1 VKFAALNY
9 LSKIKVI
16 SELTNNHILLAFI
29 ALYMILTVFIGWWAS
44 RFVKN
49 TSDFVIAGRRM
60 PMSVVAAGLFAT
72 WFGSETVM
80 GASTAFLN
88 EGLMGIIED
97 PFGAALCLVFI
108 GIFMA
113 KPLYRLNL
121 FTFSDY
127 FRHRYSHRA
136 ETLSAI
142 MMIPSYWGWIA
153 AQLIALS
160 TILNVLTGIP
170 IFTGVVV
177 CAAMVMFYTY
187 IGGMWA
193 VSVTDFVQTG
203 MIIIGMLFVMFN
215 SVSMVGGWEVLL
227 NHAHQEPEKFR
238 VLPEPDTKSIIAYF
252 AAWITV
258 GLGSVPQQDVF
269 QRVMSAKSEKSAVW
283 GAYISGFMYL
293 TVGLMPIVIAY
304 CGKIMYPELLKGGD
318 ETRQMLIPYMVLQH
332 SGLGMQILF
341 FGALLSAIMSTAS
354 GAILAPSTV
363 IGENIVKPLYPDLTD
378 KELLYVMRLGVV
390 FITIVSVYFASLDK
404 SIYELVRQ
412 SSELSLVSL
421 FVPLIAGL
429 YWQKASGWGAM
440 AAMILG
446 LLVWLMT
453 TYAIKVEHPP
463 IIYGLLASIGGMIV
477 FSFWENRSLR
487 LKA

>member
-1 VKFAALNY
+1 
-9 LSKIKVI
+9 
-16 SELTNNHILLAFI
+16 
-29 ALYMILTVFIGWWAS
+29 MIITVFIGWWAS

-97 PFGAALCLVFI
+97 PFGAALCLIFI

-127 FRHRYSHRA
+127 FRRRYSHRA

-153 AQLIALS
+153 AQLIALA
-160 TILNVLTGIP
+160 TILNVLTGVP
-170 IFTGVVV
+170 IFTGVLV

-193 VSVTDFVQTG
+193 VSVTDFVQTM
-203 MIIIGMLFVMFN
+203 MIIGGMLFVMIN
-215 SVSMVGGWEVLL
+215 SVSMVGGWDVLMS
-227 NHAHQEPEKFR
+227 HVHKEPENFR
-238 VLPEPDTKSIIAYF
+238 ILPNPDAKSIVAYF

-269 QRVMSAKSEKSAVW
+269 QRVMSAKSEKAAVW
-283 GAYISGFMYL
+283 GAYISGLMYL

-304 CGKIMYPELLKGGD
+304 CGKIMYPELLRGGD
-318 ETRQMLIPYMVLQH
+318 EARQMLIPYMVLQH
-332 SGLGMQILF
+332 SGLWMQILF
-341 FGALLSAIMSTAS
+341 FGALMSAIMSTAS

-363 IGENIVKPLYPDLTD
+363 IGENIVKPFYPNLTD
-378 KELLYVMRLGVV
+378 KQLLYVMRLGVV
-390 FITIVSVYFASLDK
+390 FITVVSVFFTTLDQ

-429 YWQKASGWGAM
+429 YWQKASAWGAM
-440 AAMILG
+440 AAMIIG

-453 TYAIKVEHPP
+453 TYIGTEYPP
-463 IIYGLLASIGGMIV
+463 IIYGLSASIGGMLV
-477 FSFWENRSLR
+477 FSILEKKS
-487 LKA
+487 KESIKPV

>member
-1 VKFAALNY
+1 
-9 LSKIKVI
+9 
-16 SELTNNHILLAFI
+16 
-29 ALYMILTVFIGWWAS
+29 
-44 RFVKN
+44 
-49 TSDFVIAGRRM
+49 M
-60 PMSVVAAGLFAT
+60 PMTVVAAGLFAT
-72 WFGSETVM
+72 WFGSETVL

-97 PFGAALCLVFI
+97 PFGAALCLIFI
-108 GIFMA
+108 GVFMA

-121 FTFSDY
+121 YTFSDY
-127 FRHRYSHRA
+127 FRRRYSHRA

-160 TILNVLTGIP
+160 TILNILTGVP
-170 IFTGVVV
+170 LFTGVVV

-193 VSVTDFVQTG
+193 VSITDFVQTS
-203 MIIIGMLFVMFN
+203 MIIVGMFFVMFN
-215 SVSMVGGWEVLL
+215 SVNVAGGWEVLL
-227 NHAHQEPEKFR
+227 NNAHQEPEHFR
-238 VLPEPDTKSIIAYF
+238 VLPNPDAKSIVAYF

-269 QRVMSAKSEKSAVW
+269 QRVMSAQSEKAAVR

-304 CGKIMYPELLKGGD
+304 CGKIMYPELLRGGD

-332 SGLGMQILF
+332 SSLWMQILF

-363 IGENIVKPLYPDLTD
+363 IGENIVKPFYPDLTD
-378 KELLYVMRLGVV
+378 KQLLYVMRLSVI
-390 FITIVSVYFASLDK
+390 FITFVSVFFATLDK

-429 YWQKASGWGAM
+429 YWQKASAWGAM
-440 AAMILG
+440 AAMLIGLG
-446 LLVWLMT
+446 AWLLT
-453 TYAIKVEHPP
+453 TYFETEYPP
-463 IIYGLLASIGGMIV
+463 IIYGLGASIGGMIV
-477 FSFWENRSLR
+477 FSLLEKKSNKIGR
-487 LKA
+487 

>member
-1 VKFAALNY
+1 M
-9 LSKIKVI
+9 
-16 SELTNNHILLAFI
+16 TDTHILLLFI
-29 ALYMILTVFIGWWAS
+29 ALYMIITVFIGWWAS

-49 TSDFVIAGRRM
+49 TNDFVMASRRM
-60 PMSVVAAGLFAT
+60 PVTVVAAGLFAT

-88 EGLMGIIED
+88 DGLMGIIED
-97 PFGAALCLVFI
+97 PFGAALCLIFI

-121 FTFSDY
+121 YTFSDY
-127 FRHRYSHRA
+127 FRRRYSPRA
-136 ETLSAI
+136 EMLSAV

-160 TILNVLTGIP
+160 TILNILTGVP

-177 CAAMVMFYTY
+177 CATMVMFYTY

-193 VSVTDFVQTG
+193 VSITDFVQTI
-203 MIIIGMLFVMFN
+203 MIIVGMLFVMLN
-215 SVSMVGGWEVLL
+215 VVDAVGGWNVLVS
-227 NHAHQEPEKFR
+227 HAHEEPEHFKM
-238 VLPEPDTKSIIAYF
+238 LPNPDAKSILAYF

-269 QRVMSAKSEKSAVW
+269 QRVMSAKSEKTAVW

-304 CGKIMYPELLKGGD
+304 CGKIMYPELLIGGD
-318 ETRQMLIPYMVLQH
+318 DARQMLIPYMVLQH
-332 SGLGMQILF
+332 SGLWMQILF
-341 FGALLSAIMSTAS
+341 FGALMSAIMSTAS

-363 IGENIVKPLYPDLTD
+363 IGENIVKPFYPNLTD
-378 KELLYVMRLGVV
+378 KQLLLIMRLGVV
-390 FITIVSVYFASLDK
+390 FITVVSVFFATLDK

-429 YWQKASGWGAM
+429 YWKKASAWGAM

-446 LLVWLMT
+446 LLVWLLMT
-453 TYAIKVEHPP
+453 NLETGYPAIL
-463 IIYGLLASIGGMIV
+463 YGLSASIGGMIV
-477 FSFWENRSLR
+477 FSLLEN
-487 LKA
+487 KTTDGTDATV

>member
-1 VKFAALNY
+1 M
-9 LSKIKVI
+9 
-16 SELTNNHILLAFI
+16 TNNQILLVFI
-29 ALYMILTVFIGWWAS
+29 LIYMIVTVLIGWWAS

-97 PFGAALCLVFI
+97 PFGAALCLIFI
-108 GIFMA
+108 GVFMA

-127 FRHRYSHRA
+127 FRRRYSHRA

-153 AQLIALS
+153 AQLIALA
-160 TILNVLTGIP
+160 TILNVLTQIP
-170 IFTGVVV
+170 IFTGVLI
-177 CAAMVMFYTY
+177 CALMVMFYTY

-193 VSVTDFVQTG
+193 VSVTDFVQTV
-203 MIIIGMLFVMFN
+203 MIIGGMLFVMIN
-215 SVSMVGGWEVLL
+215 SINMVGGLDVLM
-227 NHAHQEPEKFR
+227 NHAYQEPEKFKI
-238 VLPEPDTKSIIAYF
+238 LPEPDFKSIVAYF

-269 QRVMSAKSEKSAVW
+269 QRVMSAKSEKAAIW
-283 GAYISGFMYL
+283 GAYVSGLMYL
-293 TVGLMPIVIAY
+293 TVGLMPIVIVY

-318 ETRQMLIPYMVLQH
+318 EARQMIIPYMVMQH

-341 FGALLSAIMSTAS
+341 FGALMSAIMSTAS

-363 IGENIVKPLYPDLTD
+363 IGENIIKPLYPKLTD
-378 KELLYVMRLGVV
+378 KQLLFVMRLGVV
-390 FITIVSVYFASLDK
+390 FITLVSVFFTTLDQ

-429 YWQKASGWGAM
+429 YWKKSSAWGAM
-440 AAMILG
+440 AAMVIG
-446 LLVWLMT
+446 LVVWLIT
-453 TYAIKVEHPP
+453 TYLKTEYPA
-463 IIYGLLASIGGMIV
+463 IIYGLLASIAGMVV
-477 FSFWENRSLR
+477 FSLFEHQKKIAENTEG
-487 LKA
+487 

>member
-1 VKFAALNY
+1 M
-9 LSKIKVI
+9 VI
-16 SELTNNHILLAFI
+16 
-29 ALYMILTVFIGWWAS
+29 TVFIGWWAS
-44 RFVKN
+44 RFVTN

-60 PMSVVAAGLFAT
+60 PVTIVAAGLFAT

-88 EGLMGIIED
+88 EGLIGIIED
-97 PFGAALCLVFI
+97 PFGAALCLIFI

-121 FTFSDY
+121 YTFSDY
-127 FRHRYSHRA
+127 FRRRYSHRA
-136 ETLSAI
+136 ETLSAV

-160 TILNVLTGIP
+160 TILNILTGIP

-177 CAAMVMFYTY
+177 CATMVMLYTY

-193 VSVTDFVQTG
+193 VSITDFVQTG
-203 MIIIGMLFVMFN
+203 MIIIGMLFVMLN
-215 SVSMVGGWEVLL
+215 SVNVAGGWEVLL
-227 NHAHQEPEKFR
+227 SHAHQEPEHFR
-238 VLPEPDTKSIIAYF
+238 ILPNPDAKSIVAYF

-269 QRVMSAKSEKSAVW
+269 QRVMSAKSEKAAVW

-304 CGKIMYPELLKGGD
+304 CGKIMYPELLRGGD
-318 ETRQMLIPYMVLQH
+318 ETRQMLIPYMVMQH
-332 SGLGMQILF
+332 SNLWIQILF

-363 IGENIVKPLYPDLTD
+363 IGENIVKPFYPNLTD
-378 KELLYVMRLGVV
+378 KQLLYIMRLGVI
-390 FITIVSVYFASLDK
+390 FITFISVFFTTLDK

-429 YWQKASGWGAM
+429 YWKKASAWGAM
-440 AAMILG
+440 AAMLIG
-446 LLVWLMT
+446 LIIWLLT
-453 TYAIKVEHPP
+453 TYFETEYPP
-463 IIYGLLASIGGMIV
+463 IIFGLGASIGGMIV
-477 FSFWENRSLR
+477 FSLLEKNRTVTT
-487 LKA
+487 

>member
-1 VKFAALNY
+1 M
-9 LSKIKVI
+9 VI
-16 SELTNNHILLAFI
+16 
-29 ALYMILTVFIGWWAS
+29 TVLIGWWTS

-49 TSDFVIAGRRM
+49 TSDFVVAGRRM

-80 GASTAFLN
+80 GSSTAFL
-88 EGLMGIIED
+88 EDGLMGIIED
-97 PFGAALCLVFI
+97 PFGAALCLLFI

-127 FRHRYSHRA
+127 FRRRYSHRA
-136 ETLSAI
+136 EMLSAI

-153 AQLIALS
+153 AQLIALA
-160 TILNVLTGIP
+160 TILNVLTGLS
-170 IFTGVVV
+170 IFTGIVV
-177 CAAMVMFYTY
+177 CATIVMFYTY

-193 VSVTDFVQTG
+193 VSITDFVQTL
-203 MIIIGMLFVMFN
+203 MIIVGMLFVMFSAVN
-215 SVSMVGGWEVLL
+215 DVGGWQVLID
-227 NHAHQEPEKFR
+227 HAHQEPEHFR
-238 VLPEPDTKSIIAYF
+238 MLPKPDMKSIVAYF

-269 QRVMSAKSEKSAVW
+269 QRVMSAKSEKTAVW

-304 CGKIMYPELLKGGD
+304 CGKIMYPELMQGD
-318 ETRQMLIPYMVLQH
+318 NSARQMLIPYMVLQH

-354 GAILAPSTV
+354 GAMLAPSTV
-363 IGENIVKPLYPDLTD
+363 IGENIIKPFYPDLTD
-378 KELLYVMRLGVV
+378 KQLLYIMRLGVV
-390 FITIVSVYFASLDK
+390 FITIASVFFATLNK
-404 SIYELVRQ
+404 TIYELVRQ

-429 YWQKASGWGAM
+429 YWKKASAWGAM
-440 AAMILG
+440 ASMLIG
-446 LLVWLMT
+446 LVVWLVATNMET
-453 TYAIKVEHPP
+453 DYPA
-463 IIYGLLASIGGMIV
+463 IIYGLLASILGMIV
-477 FSFWENRSLR
+477 FSLLEKKPELT
-487 LKA
+487 

>member
-1 VKFAALNY
+1 ML
-9 LSKIKVI
+9 I
-16 SELTNNHILLAFI
+16 
-29 ALYMILTVFIGWWAS
+29 TVLIGWWAS
-44 RFVKN
+44 RFVKD

-97 PFGAALCLVFI
+97 PFGAALCLIFI

-127 FRHRYSHRA
+127 FRQRYSHRA
-136 ETLSAI
+136 ETLSAV

-153 AQLIALS
+153 AQLIALA

-177 CAAMVMFYTY
+177 CAALVMFYTY

-193 VSVTDFVQTG
+193 VSVTDFVQTI
-203 MIIIGMLFVMFN
+203 MIIGGMLFVMLN
-215 SVSMVGGWEVLL
+215 SVSMVGGWDVLI
-227 NHAHQEPEKFR
+227 NHAHQEPENFR
-238 VLPEPDTKSIIAYF
+238 ILPHPDAKSIVAYF

-269 QRVMSAKSEKSAVW
+269 QRVMSAKSEKTAVW

-293 TVGLMPIVIAY
+293 TVALMPIVIAY

-332 SGLGMQILF
+332 TGLGMQVLF
-341 FGALLSAIMSTAS
+341 FGALMSAIMSTAS

-363 IGENIVKPLYPDLTD
+363 IGENIVKPFYPNITD
-378 KELLYVMRLGVV
+378 KQLLYTMRLGVV
-390 FITIVSVYFASLDK
+390 FITIVSVYFTTLDK

-421 FVPLIAGL
+421 FVPLISGL
-429 YWQKASGWGAM
+429 YWKKASAWGAM
-440 AAMILG
+440 AAMIIG
-446 LLVWLMT
+446 LLVWLVA
-453 TYAIKVEHPP
+453 TYSNTEYPP
-463 IIYGLLASIGGMIV
+463 IIYGLFASIGGMIV
-477 FSFWENRSLR
+477 FSLLEKNTQNGR
-487 LKA
+487 

>member
-1 VKFAALNY
+1 ML
-9 LSKIKVI
+9 I
-16 SELTNNHILLAFI
+16 
-29 ALYMILTVFIGWWAS
+29 TVLIGWWAS
-44 RFVKN
+44 RFVKD

-97 PFGAALCLVFI
+97 PFGAALCLIFI

-127 FRHRYSHRA
+127 FRQRYSHRA
-136 ETLSAI
+136 ETLSAV

-153 AQLIALS
+153 AQLIALA
-160 TILNVLTGIP
+160 TILNVLTGVP

-177 CAAMVMFYTY
+177 CATLVMFYTY

-193 VSVTDFVQTG
+193 VSVTDFVQTI
-203 MIIIGMLFVMFN
+203 MIIGGMLFVMLN
-215 SVSMVGGWEVLL
+215 SVSMVGGWDVLI
-227 NHAHQEPEKFR
+227 NHAHQEPENFR
-238 VLPEPDTKSIIAYF
+238 ILPHPDAKSIVAYF

-269 QRVMSAKSEKSAVW
+269 QRVMSAKSEKTAVW

-293 TVGLMPIVIAY
+293 TVALMPIVIAY

-332 SGLGMQILF
+332 TGLGMQVLF
-341 FGALLSAIMSTAS
+341 FGALMSAIMSTAS

-363 IGENIVKPLYPDLTD
+363 IGENIVKPFYPNITD
-378 KELLYVMRLGVV
+378 KQLLYTMRLGVV
-390 FITIVSVYFASLDK
+390 FITIVSVYFTTLDK

-421 FVPLIAGL
+421 FVPLISGL
-429 YWQKASGWGAM
+429 YWKKASAWGAM
-440 AAMILG
+440 AAMIIG
-446 LLVWLMT
+446 LLVWLVA
-453 TYAIKVEHPP
+453 TYSNTEYPP
-463 IIYGLLASIGGMIV
+463 IIYGLFASIGGMIV
-477 FSFWENRSLR
+477 FSLLEKNTQNGR
-487 LKA
+487 

>member
-1 VKFAALNY
+1 
-9 LSKIKVI
+9 
-16 SELTNNHILLAFI
+16 
-29 ALYMILTVFIGWWAS
+29 
-44 RFVKN
+44 
-49 TSDFVIAGRRM
+49 M

-97 PFGAALCLVFI
+97 PFGAALCLIFI
-108 GIFMA
+108 GVFMA

-127 FRHRYSHRA
+127 FRKRYSPRA
-136 ETLSAI
+136 EMLSAV

-153 AQLIALS
+153 AQLIALA

-170 IFTGVVV
+170 IFTGVVI
-177 CAAMVMFYTY
+177 CATMVMFYTY
-187 IGGMWA
+187 VGGMWA
-193 VSVTDFVQTG
+193 VSITDFVQTL
-203 MIIIGMLFVMFN
+203 MIIIGMLFVMLN
-215 SVSMVGGWEVLL
+215 SVSMVGGWDVLM
-227 NHAHQEPEKFR
+227 NHAHQEPETFR
-238 VLPEPDTKSIIAYF
+238 VLPHPDAKSIIAYF

-269 QRVMSAKSEKSAVW
+269 QRVMSAKSEKAAVR

-293 TVGLMPIVIAY
+293 TVGLMPIIIVY

-318 ETRQMLIPYMVLQH
+318 EARQMLIPYMVLQH

-354 GAILAPSTV
+354 GAMLAPSTV
-363 IGENIVKPLYPDLTD
+363 IGENIIKPFYPNLTD
-378 KELLYVMRLGVV
+378 KQLLYVMRLSVV
-390 FITIVSVYFASLDK
+390 FITVVSVFFTTFDQ

-412 SSELSLVSL
+412 SSEISLVAL

-440 AAMILG
+440 AAMIVG
-446 LLVWLMT
+446 IVVWLVA
-453 TYAIKVEHPP
+453 TYWATEYPP
-463 IIYGLLASIGGMIV
+463 IIYGLAASIGGMIV
-477 FSFWENRSLR
+477 FSLLEKDRPHIS
-487 LKA
+487 

>member
-1 VKFAALNY
+1 M
-9 LSKIKVI
+9 
-16 SELTNNHILLAFI
+16 ENNQILLLFI
-29 ALYMILTVFIGWWAS
+29 VIYMIITVFIGWWAS

-97 PFGAALCLVFI
+97 PFGAALCLIFI

-127 FRHRYSHRA
+127 FRRRYSHRA

-153 AQLIALS
+153 AQLIALA
-160 TILNVLTGIP
+160 TILNVLTGVP
-170 IFTGVVV
+170 IFTGVLV

-193 VSVTDFVQTG
+193 VSVTDFVQTV
-203 MIIIGMLFVMFN
+203 MIIGGMLFVMLN
-215 SVSMVGGWEVLL
+215 SVSMVGGWDVLI
-227 NHAHQEPEKFR
+227 NHTHKEPENFR
-238 VLPEPDTKSIIAYF
+238 ILPNPDAKSIIAYF

-269 QRVMSAKSEKSAVW
+269 QRVMSAKSEKAAVW
-283 GAYISGFMYL
+283 GAYISGLMYL

-304 CGKIMYPELLKGGD
+304 CGKIMYPELLRGGD
-318 ETRQMLIPYMVLQH
+318 EARQMLIPYMVLQH
-332 SGLGMQILF
+332 SGLWMQILF
-341 FGALLSAIMSTAS
+341 FGALMSAIMSTAS

-363 IGENIVKPLYPDLTD
+363 IGENIVKPFYPNLTD
-378 KELLYVMRLGVV
+378 KQLLYVMRLGVV
-390 FITIVSVYFASLDK
+390 FITVVSVFFTTLDQ

-429 YWQKASGWGAM
+429 YWQKASAWGAM
-440 AAMILG
+440 AAMIIG
-446 LLVWLMT
+446 LFVWLVT
-453 TYAIKVEHPP
+453 TYIATEYPP
-463 IIYGLLASIGGMIV
+463 IIYGLGASIAGMIV
-477 FSFWENRSLR
+477 FSLLE
-487 LKA
+487 KEKQ

>member
-1 VKFAALNY
+1 
-9 LSKIKVI
+9 
-16 SELTNNHILLAFI
+16 
-29 ALYMILTVFIGWWAS
+29 M
-44 RFVKN
+44 
-49 TSDFVIAGRRM
+49 AGRRM
-60 PMSVVAAGLFAT
+60 PMTVVAAGLFAT
-72 WFGSETVM
+72 WFGSETVL

-97 PFGAALCLVFI
+97 PFGAALCLIFI
-108 GIFMA
+108 GVFMA

-121 FTFSDY
+121 YTFSDY
-127 FRHRYSHRA
+127 FRRRYSHRA

-160 TILNVLTGIP
+160 TILNILTGVP
-170 IFTGVVV
+170 LFTGVVV

-193 VSVTDFVQTG
+193 VSITDFVQTS
-203 MIIIGMLFVMFN
+203 MIIVGMFFVMFN
-215 SVSMVGGWEVLL
+215 SVNVAGGWEVLL
-227 NHAHQEPEKFR
+227 NNAHQEPEHFR
-238 VLPEPDTKSIIAYF
+238 VLPNPDAKSIVAYF

-269 QRVMSAKSEKSAVW
+269 QRVMSAQSEKAAVR

-304 CGKIMYPELLKGGD
+304 CGKIMYPELLRGGD

-332 SGLGMQILF
+332 SSLWMQILF

-363 IGENIVKPLYPDLTD
+363 IGENIVKPFYPDLTD
-378 KELLYVMRLGVV
+378 KQLLYVMRLSVI
-390 FITIVSVYFASLDK
+390 FITFVSVFFATLDK

-429 YWQKASGWGAM
+429 YWQKASAWGAM
-440 AAMILG
+440 AAMLIGLG
-446 LLVWLMT
+446 AWLLT
-453 TYAIKVEHPP
+453 TYFETEYPP
-463 IIYGLLASIGGMIV
+463 IIYGLGASIGGMIV
-477 FSFWENRSLR
+477 FSLLEKKSNKIGR
-487 LKA
+487 

>member
-1 VKFAALNY
+1 
-9 LSKIKVI
+9 
-16 SELTNNHILLAFI
+16 
-29 ALYMILTVFIGWWAS
+29 
-44 RFVKN
+44 
-49 TSDFVIAGRRM
+49 M
-60 PMSVVAAGLFAT
+60 PMYVVAAGLFAT

-97 PFGAALCLVFI
+97 PFGAALCLIFI

-121 FTFSDY
+121 LTFSDY
-127 FRHRYSHRA
+127 FRQRYSHRA
-136 ETLSAI
+136 ETLSAV

-153 AQLIALS
+153 AQLIALA
-160 TILNVLTGIP
+160 TILNVLTGVP

-177 CAAMVMFYTY
+177 CATIVMFYTY

-193 VSVTDFVQTG
+193 VSVTDFVQTI
-203 MIIIGMLFVMFN
+203 MIIGGMFFVMLN
-215 SVSMVGGWEVLL
+215 SVSMVGGWDVLI
-227 NHAHQEPEKFR
+227 NHAHQEPENFR
-238 VLPEPDTKSIIAYF
+238 VLPHADAKSIVAYF

-269 QRVMSAKSEKSAVW
+269 QRVMSAKSEKTAVW

-318 ETRQMLIPYMVLQH
+318 EARQMLIPYMVLQH
-332 SGLGMQILF
+332 TGLGMQILF
-341 FGALLSAIMSTAS
+341 FGALMSAIMSTAS

-363 IGENIVKPLYPDLTD
+363 IGENIVKPFYPNLTD
-378 KELLYVMRLGVV
+378 KQLLYIMRLGVV
-390 FITIVSVYFASLDK
+390 FITLISVYFATLDK

-421 FVPLIAGL
+421 FVPLISGL
-429 YWQKASGWGAM
+429 YWKRASAWGAM
-440 AAMILG
+440 AAMLIG
-446 LLVWLMT
+446 MLVWLIATYST
-453 TYAIKVEHPP
+453 TEYPP
-463 IIYGLLASIGGMIV
+463 IVYGLFASIGGMIV
-477 FSFWENRSLR
+477 FSLLEKNNFQH
-487 LKA
+487 KDT

>member
-1 VKFAALNY
+1 M
-9 LSKIKVI
+9 VI
-16 SELTNNHILLAFI
+16 
-29 ALYMILTVFIGWWAS
+29 TVFIGWWTS
-44 RFVKN
+44 RYVKN
-49 TSDFVIAGRRM
+49 TSDFVMAGRRM
-60 PMSVVAAGLFAT
+60 PITVVAAGLFAT

-121 FTFSDY
+121 YTFSDY
-127 FRHRYSHRA
+127 FRRRYSHRA

-160 TILNVLTGIP
+160 TILNILTGIP

-177 CAAMVMFYTY
+177 CATIVMFYTY

-193 VSVTDFVQTG
+193 VSITDFVQTG
-203 MIIIGMLFVMFN
+203 MIIIGMIFVMFN
-215 SVSMVGGWEVLL
+215 AVSMVGGWEVLMS
-227 NHAHQEPEKFR
+227 HAHAEPEHFR
-238 VLPEPDTKSIIAYF
+238 LLPNPDTKSIVAYF

-269 QRVMSAKSEKSAVW
+269 QRVMSAKSEKAAVW

-293 TVGLMPIVIAY
+293 TVGLMPIVIVY
-304 CGKIMYPELLKGGD
+304 CGKIMYPELLRGGD
-318 ETRQMLIPYMVLQH
+318 ETRQMLIPFMVLQH
-332 SGLGMQILF
+332 SSLWIQILF

-354 GAILAPSTV
+354 GAMLAPSTV
-363 IGENIVKPLYPDLTD
+363 IGENIVKPFYPDLTD
-378 KELLYVMRLGVV
+378 KQLLYVMRLSVV
-390 FITIVSVYFASLDK
+390 FITFVSVFFTTLDK

-429 YWQKASGWGAM
+429 YWQKASAWGAM
-440 AAMILG
+440 AAMLIG
-446 LLVWLMT
+446 LIVWLLT
-453 TYAIKVEHPP
+453 TYFETEYPP
-463 IIYGLLASIGGMIV
+463 IVFGLGASIGGMIV
-477 FSFWENRSLR
+477 FSLLEKNRTLC
-487 LKA
+487 A

>member
-1 VKFAALNY
+1 M
-9 LSKIKVI
+9 
-16 SELTNNHILLAFI
+16 ENNQILLLFI
-29 ALYMILTVFIGWWAS
+29 VIYMIITVFIGWWAS

-97 PFGAALCLVFI
+97 PFGAALCLIFI

-127 FRHRYSHRA
+127 FRRRYSHRA

-153 AQLIALS
+153 AQLIALA
-160 TILNVLTGIP
+160 TILNVLTGVP
-170 IFTGVVV
+170 IFTGVLV
-177 CAAMVMFYTY
+177 CAAIVMFYTY

-193 VSVTDFVQTG
+193 VSVTDFVQTV
-203 MIIIGMLFVMFN
+203 MIIGGMLFVMLN
-215 SVSMVGGWEVLL
+215 SVSMVGGWDVLM
-227 NHAHQEPEKFR
+227 NHAHKEPENFR
-238 VLPEPDTKSIIAYF
+238 ILPNPDAKSIIAYF

-269 QRVMSAKSEKSAVW
+269 QRVMSAKSEKAAVW
-283 GAYISGFMYL
+283 GAYISGLMYL

-304 CGKIMYPELLKGGD
+304 CGKIMYPELLRGGD
-318 ETRQMLIPYMVLQH
+318 EARQMLIPYMVLQH
-332 SGLGMQILF
+332 SGLWMQILF
-341 FGALLSAIMSTAS
+341 FGALMSAIMSTAS

-363 IGENIVKPLYPDLTD
+363 IGENIVKPFYPNLTD
-378 KELLYVMRLGVV
+378 KQLLYVMRLGVV
-390 FITIVSVYFASLDK
+390 FITIASVFFTTLDK

-429 YWQKASGWGAM
+429 YWQKASAWGAM
-440 AAMILG
+440 AAMIIG
-446 LLVWLMT
+446 LLVWLVT
-453 TYAIKVEHPP
+453 TYVATEYPP
-463 IIYGLLASIGGMIV
+463 IIYGLGASIAGMIV
-477 FSFWENRSLR
+477 FSLLEQE
-487 LKA
+487 KQ

>member
-1 VKFAALNY
+1 MTDNNLLLLFIVLY
-9 LSKIKVI
+9 LIV
-16 SELTNNHILLAFI
+16 
-29 ALYMILTVFIGWWAS
+29 TVLIGWWAS

-49 TSDFVIAGRRM
+49 TSDFVVAGRQM
-60 PMSVVAAGLFAT
+60 PVYVVAAGLFAT

-127 FRHRYSHRA
+127 FRKRYSPKA
-136 ETLSAI
+136 EMLSAI

-153 AQLIALS
+153 AQLIALA
-160 TILNVLTGIP
+160 TILNVLTGVP
-170 IFTGVVV
+170 IFTGVLI
-177 CAAMVMFYTY
+177 CASIVMFYTY

-193 VSVTDFVQTG
+193 VSITDFVQTL

-215 SVSMVGGWEVLL
+215 SVSMVGGWDAVL
-227 NHAHQEPEKFR
+227 NHAHQEPETFR
-238 VLPEPDTKSIIAYF
+238 VLPNPDAKSIIAYF

-269 QRVMSAKSEKSAVW
+269 QRVMSAKTEKAAVW

-293 TVGLMPIVIAY
+293 TVGLMPIVIVY
-304 CGKIMYPELLKGGD
+304 CGKILYPELLKGGD
-318 ETRQMLIPYMVLQH
+318 EARQMLIPYMVLQH

-341 FGALLSAIMSTAS
+341 FGALMSAIMSTAS
-354 GAILAPSTV
+354 GAMLAPSTV
-363 IGENIVKPLYPDLTD
+363 IGENIVKPFYPNLTD
-378 KELLYVMRLGVV
+378 KQLLYIMRLGVV
-390 FITIVSVYFASLDK
+390 FITVVSVFFTTFDK

-412 SSELSLVSL
+412 SSEISLVAL

-429 YWQKASGWGAM
+429 YWQRASGWGAM
-440 AAMILG
+440 ASMIIG
-446 LLVWLMT
+446 LVVWLAA
-453 TYAIKVEHPP
+453 TYIGTEYPS
-463 IIYGLLASIGGMIV
+463 IIYGLVASIGGMIV
-477 FSFWENRSLR
+477 FSLLEHR
-487 LKA
+487 LE